1 MHPPEKKS
9 KKPIRVFTDG
19 CFDMMHYG
27 HANALRQSR
36 ALGDVLI
43 VGVHSDEEIRKNKG
57 PPVMKEAERY
67 KAVRACKWVDEVVED
82 APFAMSMDMMR
93 KLNIDYCVH
102 GDDLIVTADGTDCY
116 AEAKKAGMFRTIP
129 RTKGVSTTDLVG
141 RMLLMTKSHH
151 SDGDL
156 EKVKPELAEGPTKSS
171 PYTRLC
177 KFIPTTSQ
185 IVQFAEGRAPKP
197 GDKIG
202 YIAGAWDL
210 FHVGHISV
218 LEKAKEECDYL
229 IVGVHDDKV
238 VNKYKGEY
246 HPVANLHERVLG
258 VLSCKYVDEVVI
270 GAPFVI
276 SKEMI
281 AAQGIGA
288 VFQGVE
294 SDPVQPDQ
302 EDPNVFAREMG
313 LMKEITSG
321 SDVTTSV
328 IIERILDNRVRYLE
342 RNRKKEAKEADAF
355 AAMEAEKAAKASS

>member
-1 MHPPEKKS
+1 MRPPEKKS
-9 KKPIRVFTDG
+9 KKPVRVFTDG

-27 HANALRQSR
+27 HANALRQAR
-36 ALGDVLI
+36 ALGDVLV
-43 VGVHSDEEIRKNKG
+43 VGVHSDEEIRKHKG
-57 PPVMKEAERY
+57 PPVMKEDERY

-82 APFAMSMDMMR
+82 APYAMNMDMMK
-93 KLNIDYCVH
+93 KLEIDYCVH
-102 GDDLIVTADGTDCY
+102 GDDLVVAADGSDCY
-116 AEAKKAGMFRTIP
+116 AEAKAAGMFRTIP

-151 SDGDL
+151 QDGDMDQV
-156 EKVKPELAEGPTKSS
+156 EPQLAEGPTKES
-171 PYTRLC
+171 PFTRLC

-185 IVQFAEGRAPKP
+185 IVQFAEGNSPKE
-197 GDKIG
+197 GDRIG

-218 LEKAKEECDYL
+218 LEAAKKECDYL
-229 IVGVHDDKV
+229 IVGVHDDRV
-238 VNKYKGEY
+238 VNKYKGEN

-270 GAPFVI
+270 GAPYVI

-281 AAQGIGA
+281 AAQGISF
-288 VFQGVE
+288 VFVGVE

-302 EDPNVFAREMG
+302 EDPNQFAEEMG
-313 LMKEITSG
+313 LVRVIKSG

-328 IIERILDNRVRYLE
+328 IIERIFENRARFLE
-342 RNRKKEAKEADAF
+342 RNRKKEAREYDAVEA
-355 AAMEAEKAAKASS
+355 MKKAK